1 MKELP
6 SYFRYIDP
14 KAAIAAISCD
24 HKMDALNFHVREI
37 VCGAMEIIVGV
48 GECCIE

>member
-6 SYFRYIDP
+6 SYFRYVDA

-24 HKMDALNFHVREI
+24 HRADALNFHVREL
-37 VCGAMEIIVGV
+37 VCRAMEIIAGFRLL
-48 GECCIE
+48 